1 MGSPMKRPLEVYPAA
16 WPGSK
21 LIGIENV
28 ALSPGVF
35 RSYHRPTVGVSL
47 KACSMLRNYVSV
59 AKSTQEP
66 EASAG

>member
-1 MGSPMKRPLEVYPAA
+1 MKRPPEVYPAA

-21 LIGIENV
+21 SIGIENV

-35 RSYHRPTVGVSL
+35 RYYHHRIVGVESE
-47 KACSMLRNYVSV
+47 SV
-59 AKSTQEP
+59 FRGAEQRECCEVDTEDGREP